1 MRNIALFIVAFC
13 VHACLFAQ
21 NKAATYMVRDSLT
34 QVAVRSCR
42 VMFDNKTTEHTTV
55 TDDTGCFNSPVGAT
69 TVTISHVAY
78 EPKQVDLRKLN
89 GNTIYIVPKNVALKE
104 ATITS
109 TTSNNHGSEFS
120 YNARQAASTISIIG
134 EPDVIRHTL
143 SLPGTSFGMEGTL
156 GIFVRGGDTSGNG
169 LYFDGVPLYVTS
181 HLLGLFSVIPPE
193 MADKADFY
201 KGGLPAT
208 SGSYSS
214 ALISVSPQNNYG
226 TPSTGKAYISPYL
239 CGLHTSLPLIKD
251 KMSVRLSARTTILP
265 YILNWM
271 NKTNDKLRV
280 DLYDLCVK
288 LDYKPNLR
296 NTFSAFYFHTN
307 DLYEY
312 TQYQE
317 TRNNQAWK
325 ATATKLQ
332 WDTKL
337 SEQTSFNFLAY
348 HTSAFSIQETDYFAP
363 NSSDTRSHV
372 AIASKLKEWALRA
385 MLTHTWGQ
393 NVAMRAGL
401 SFQNQRFTNGTQRSI
416 TSERSINNV
425 QTNPSTRGAVFAETD
440 LKFAKRADLKLG
452 LRGNVSFHEEQL
464 PVNIDLHALS
474 HWYFRPWL
482 GVELAYDRLN
492 QFHHILEGLPTGWP
506 LNIRVP
512 SNKYFPNE
520 QTNQFYAGTFIKK
533 TWTEDRKINATI
545 GAYYRKMDNLLS
557 YTNPINAF
565 GLNTST
571 WEEEATSG
579 TGRSFGLEASSAI
592 ILPTFTASLAYTLS
606 KTTRTYPSINYG
618 RTFPYKFDRR
628 HILNCQ
634 LQYAFV
640 RRVTRKGTAE
650 HNVACNIAFASG
662 NRLTLPIGTYQGI
675 APPHWKNLSTG
686 YIHPDEYYRHIYDRQ
701 QMSDIN
707 AISIKNY
714 FRTDLAYNYISK
726 RRKHTRELSLSVFN
740 VFNRHNPYAL
750 FHEDNQWKQVSIV
763 PIMPMIRWS
772 ISW

>member
-13 VHACLFAQ
+13 VHACLYAQ
-21 NKAATYMVRDSLT
+21 NKTATYVVRDSLT
-34 QVAVRSCR
+34 QLAVRGCR
-42 VMFDNKTTEHTTV
+42 VMFDNQTAERTTV
-55 TDDTGCFNSPVGAT
+55 TDAAGSFNSPVGAT

-89 GNTIYIVPKNVALKE
+89 GNTIYLVPKNVALKE
-104 ATITS
+104 TTITS
-109 TTSNNHGSEFS
+109 TTPSNRGSEFS
-120 YNARQAASTISIIG
+120 YDARQAASTISIIG

-143 SLPGTSFGMEGTL
+143 SFPGTSFGMEGTL

-169 LYFDGVPLYVTS
+169 LHFDGVPLYVTS
-181 HLLGLFSVIPPE
+181 HLMGLFSVIPPE

-208 SGSYSS
+208 NGSYSS
-214 ALISVSPQNNYG
+214 ALISVSPKPNYG
-226 TPSTGKAYISPYL
+226 TPISGKAYVSPYL
-239 CGLHTSLPLIKD
+239 CGLHASLPLIKD

-271 NKTNDKLRV
+271 NKTDDKLRV
-280 DLYDLCVK
+280 DLYDICVK

-296 NTFSAFYFHTN
+296 NTLSAFYFHTN

-317 TRNNQAWK
+317 ARNNQAWR
-325 ATATKLQ
+325 ATAAKLQ

-348 HTSAFSIQETDYFAP
+348 HTSAFSIQESDYFAP
-363 NSSDTRSHV
+363 NTSDTRSHI
-372 AIASKLKEWALRA
+372 AIASKLKEWTLRA
-385 MLTHTWGQ
+385 MLSHAWGQ
-393 NVAMRAGL
+393 VMAMRAGL
-401 SFQNQRFTNGTQRSI
+401 SLQNQRFTNGTQR
-416 TSERSINNV
+416 TLTGERSINNV
-425 QTNPSTRGAVFAETD
+425 QTYPSTLGAVFAETD
-440 LKFAKRADLKLG
+440 LKFSTQADLKLG
-452 LRGNVSFHEEQL
+452 LRGNVRFHEERL
-464 PVNIDLHALS
+464 PINIDLHALT
-474 HWYFRPWL
+474 HWYFKPWL
-482 GVELAYDRLN
+482 GLELAYDRLN

-512 SNKYFPNE
+512 SNDRFPNE
-520 QTNQFYAGTFIKK
+520 ETNQFYAGAFVKK
-533 TWTEDRKINATI
+533 AWADDRKFDVTI
-545 GAYYRKMDNLLS
+545 GGYYRQMKNLVS
-557 YTNPINAF
+557 YTSPINAF

-579 TGRSFGLEASSAI
+579 TGRSLGLEASSALT
-592 ILPTFTASLAYTLS
+592 LPAFTASLAYTLS
-606 KTTRTYPSINYG
+606 KTTRSYPFVNGG
-618 RTFPYKFDRR
+618 RSFPYKFDRR

-640 RRVTRKGTAE
+640 RRATRKGTAE
-650 HNVACNIAFASG
+650 HNVACNVVFASG
-662 NRLTLPIGTYQGI
+662 NRLTLPIGTYQGF
-675 APPHWKNLSTG
+675 APPHWDNLKTG

-701 QMSDIN
+701 QMSDRN
-707 AISIKNY
+707 AISTPNY
-714 FRTDLAYNYISK
+714 FRTDLAYNYISRG
-726 RRKHTRELSLSVFN
+726 RRCTKELSFSVFN

-750 FHEDNQWKQVSIV
+750 FHEDDQWKQVSIV